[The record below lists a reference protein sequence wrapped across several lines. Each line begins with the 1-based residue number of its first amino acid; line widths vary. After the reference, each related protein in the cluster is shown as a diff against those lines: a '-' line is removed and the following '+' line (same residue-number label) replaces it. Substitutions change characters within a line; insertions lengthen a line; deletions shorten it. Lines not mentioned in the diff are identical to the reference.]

1 MYNFSRHIPHVM
13 TLFDRKVDLA
23 RFNDSTPLYV
33 MCREWMCNNPE
44 KLGTAILT
52 NGTTHNTMVRSLW
65 FQPSI
70 TAQSM
75 KIQRSFSYLKAVV
88 EDWGWIVIVAL
99 FQASF
104 CARSK
109 AL

>member
-1 MYNFSRHIPHVM
+1 MYNSSRHIPHVM

-52 NGTTHNTMVRSLW
+52 NGTTHNTMVRTLGSSP
-65 FQPSI
+65 PSQFRI
-70 TAQSM
+70 
-75 KIQRSFSYLKAVV
+75 IQRSFSYLKAVV
-88 EDWGWIVIVAL
+88 ED
-99 FQASF
+99 
-104 CARSK
+104 
-109 AL
+109 

>member
-1 MYNFSRHIPHVM
+1 MYNSSRHIPHVM

-65 FQPSI
+65 FQPSV

-75 KIQRSFSYLKAVV
+75 KNTEK
-88 EDWGWIVIVAL
+88 L
-99 FQASF
+99 FILES
-104 CARSK
+104 CG
-109 AL
+109 